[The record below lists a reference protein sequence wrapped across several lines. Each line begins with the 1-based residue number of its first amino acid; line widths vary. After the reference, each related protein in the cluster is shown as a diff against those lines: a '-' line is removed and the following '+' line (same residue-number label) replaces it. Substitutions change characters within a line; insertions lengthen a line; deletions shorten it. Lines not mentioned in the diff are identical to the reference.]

1 MLQFEKLQYSRLP
14 QKKLAKISGGFNR
27 GGYNFGK
34 SVRHIVDAIGSVAGI
49 RGILKSIR

>member
-27 GGYNFGK
+27 GGFNLGK
-34 SVRHIVDAIGSVAGI
+34 KARHVVDAIGSGAGN
-49 RGILKSIR
+49 RGIF

>member
-14 QKKLAKISGGFNR
+14 QKSLPKYLVVLIGAVITLVKVFDI
-27 GGYNFGK
+27 
-34 SVRHIVDAIGSVAGI
+34 DEIGSVAGI

>member
-27 GGYNFGK
+27 GGYNFVK
-34 SVRHIVDAIGSVAGI
+34 VFDMLLMQLVQLQAFVVF
-49 RGILKSIR
+49 